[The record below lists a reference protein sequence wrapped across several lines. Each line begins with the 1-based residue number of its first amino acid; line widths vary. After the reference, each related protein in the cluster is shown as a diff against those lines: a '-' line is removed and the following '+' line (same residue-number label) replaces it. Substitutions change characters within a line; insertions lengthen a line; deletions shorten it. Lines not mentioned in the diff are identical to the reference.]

1 MAELHVH
8 VAGYPDS
15 DDEERAELAW
25 RLGEEIR
32 EHGIDEVSRPAVRPP
47 PGAKGGGLEWAQLV
61 VSFAGVM
68 PALIPAVMSEAA
80 LPMSIWPQAM
90 SYLRPSSD
98 IDLVRPVIACFVDV

>member
-32 EHGIDEVSRPAVRPP
+32 EHGIDRDDPSGLARRRVVQEAVEQIDGYGR
-47 PGAKGGGLEWAQLV
+47 
-61 VSFAGVM
+61 S
-68 PALIPAVMSEAA
+68 AA
-80 LPMSIWPQAM
+80 DSLLA
-90 SYLRPSSD
+90 R
-98 IDLVRPVIACFVDV
+98 AH